1 MSTKGILTAE
11 LDDLYSLLDVLYMST
26 LASSEAPLTA
36 HECLQPCLNA
46 LRQASTKPVKEEDI
60 IMSAYYSQPAEGSLV
75 ITKGGSIHR
84 FPRPA
89 DLTAQ
94 LGIAEIGDTA
104 VEEATACYAHLTG
117 ESELFVQAE
126 EESEDIEDI

>member
-1 MSTKGILTAE
+1 
-11 LDDLYSLLDVLYMST
+11 MST

-36 HECLQPCLNA
+36 QECLQPCLMA
-46 LRQASTKPVKEEDI
+46 LQQASTEPVNEEDI
-60 IMSAYYSQPAEGSLV
+60 IMSVYYSQPSEGSLV
-75 ITKGGSIHR
+75 VAKGGSIQR
-84 FPRPA
+84 FPRPT

-126 EESEDIEDI
+126 EESEDIEDM